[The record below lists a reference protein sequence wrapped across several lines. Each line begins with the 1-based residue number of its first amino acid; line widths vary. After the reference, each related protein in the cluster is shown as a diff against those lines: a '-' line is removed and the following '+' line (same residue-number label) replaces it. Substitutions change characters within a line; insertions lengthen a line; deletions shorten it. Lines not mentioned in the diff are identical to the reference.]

1 MTADLRLLSATK
13 AAKVLGVHIDKFRR
27 LGVPVTVRDPET
39 GRDLY
44 SVATLTEWQRKAAA
58 A

>member
-1 MTADLRLLSATK
+1 MTADLRLLSATE
-13 AAKVLGVHIDKFRR
+13 AAKVLHVGRKKFRR
-27 LGVPVTVRDPET
+27 LGVPVTVHDPET

-44 SVATLTEWQRKAAA
+44 SIATLTEWQRKAAA